1 MKVCGAGRME
11 KTNEGKSGASTALYT
26 KRYTIV
32 CGTKGSV
39 ALVLAQIALYKYAV
53 GEEGESGCS

>member
-1 MKVCGAGRME
+1 ME
-11 KTNEGKSGASTALYT
+11 KTNEGKSGASAALYT
-26 KRYTIV
+26 KRNTIV